1 MGEGYSN
8 SYLDKNYYYPEEKQE
23 IAEAVMDD
31 IEDNVRER
39 NLDKEDGAIAN
50 ADN

>member
-1 MGEGYSN
+1 
-8 SYLDKNYYYPEEKQE
+8 
-23 IAEAVMDD
+23 MDD

-50 ADN
+50 ADNWQEEIDLLWQIISNLFS